1 MAIFITNLNS
11 VLTYGVT
18 ATNDGNVTQHNVIV
32 TDSKITPNSATC
44 ASLAPAATCV
54 LSGSHNVTQAELDAE
69 QVDNTSSVTSAL
81 LPVAES
87 VTLSTPVV
95 QVSSLAILK
104 AVVAIVMQMGVARL
118 RLMRCCQ
125 QPNSHF
131 GDKTGGVKMIANRV
145 KNTDQKAIGNR
156 TESMCKPYGMPT
168 KTVRHKCAAI
178 ERATRRQAAPCP

>member
-95 QVSSLAILK
+95 KVSSLVILK
-104 AVVAIVMQMGVARL
+104 AVVANSDADGCGTITTDEVLSATKLSLWRQDWW
-118 RLMRCCQ
+118 CQ
-125 QPNSHF
+125 DDREQ
-131 GDKTGGVKMIANRV
+131 G
-145 KNTDQKAIGNR
+145 QKHR
-156 TESMCKPYGMPT
+156 SKSDRKPYG
-168 KTVRHKCAAI
+168 KHV
-178 ERATRRQAAPCP
+178 